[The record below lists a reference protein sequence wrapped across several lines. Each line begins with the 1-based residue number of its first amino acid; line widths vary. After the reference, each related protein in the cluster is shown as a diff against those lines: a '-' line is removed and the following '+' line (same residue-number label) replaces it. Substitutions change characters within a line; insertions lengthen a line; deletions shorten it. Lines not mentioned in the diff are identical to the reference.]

1 MLSLHF
7 KRKHHPHTSCS
18 YYRKLF
24 NMSHF
29 TPRRGFLSANK
40 FLHRS
45 AAPSAHTLK
54 LTCLPCAALGA
65 LSDPG
70 LSLPGSSR
78 RIITKLLLSG
88 VFSYLFVRVLLSRV
102 SFEPNRVPSSRG
114 RWHLRKAL
122 NFDWARGAE
131 GTPSSSSSSG
141 PVRSSSSWQT
151 AGRGH
156 SSALRTEEKNSWD
169 SDRLWKR
176 LARST
181 CSPGHLLTSAP
192 LSTSGIGSVPR
203 ALFSVEIIHRVFYSP
218 HAQLRQITEIRQE
231 EGGACVWQL
240 ACAHTYT
247 RAQSEDDRWVS
258 ACRHQRCTTP
268 SQWMERKM
276 LCASPPHL
284 LSWVD
289 QFLGFHVCC
298 FDELLQWYCVF
309 ICVTQMVFNEKNIS
323 DPGFKWPS
331 EPELQLT
338 TAI

>member
-1 MLSLHF
+1 MF
-7 KRKHHPHTSCS
+7 SC
-18 YYRKLF
+18 
-24 NMSHF
+24 
-29 TPRRGFLSANK
+29 
-40 FLHRS
+40 
-45 AAPSAHTLK
+45 
-54 LTCLPCAALGA
+54 
-65 LSDPG
+65 
-70 LSLPGSSR
+70 
-78 RIITKLLLSG
+78 
-88 VFSYLFVRVLLSRV
+88 LFVRVLLSRV
-102 SFEPNRVPSSRG
+102 SFKPNRVPSSRG
-114 RWHLRKAL
+114 RWHLRKAR
-122 NFDWARGAE
+122 NFDGVRGAE
-131 GTPSSSSSSG
+131 GAPSSSSSSG

-156 SSALRTEEKNSWD
+156 SSALRTEEKNSWH

-203 ALFSVEIIHRVFYSP
+203 ALSSVEIIHRVFYSP
-218 HAQLRQITEIRQE
+218 HAQLRQITEIREEEKEE

-284 LSWVD
+284 LSSELISFWASTFAV
-289 QFLGFHVCC
+289 LTNCYSGTVCS
-298 FDELLQWYCVF
+298 FVLH
-309 ICVTQMVFNEKNIS
+309 
-323 DPGFKWPS
+323 KWFS
-331 EPELQLT
+331 MRK
-338 TAI
+338 I

>member
-88 VFSYLFVRVLLSRV
+88 VFSCLFVRVLLSRV

-131 GTPSSSSSSG
+131 GAPSSSSSSG

-247 RAQSEDDRWVS
+247 RAVRRWQMSFCLQTSAVHHSLSVDGKKNALCVS
-258 ACRHQRCTTP
+258 
-268 SQWMERKM
+268 S
-276 LCASPPHL
+276 SPPL
-284 LSWVD
+284 LSWSVSGLPRLL
-289 QFLGFHVCC
+289 FWRTVTVVLCVHLCYTNGF
-298 FDELLQWYCVF
+298 
-309 ICVTQMVFNEKNIS
+309 
-323 DPGFKWPS
+323 
-331 EPELQLT
+331 
-338 TAI
+338 